1 MTCGSS
7 LWMSYRAADV
17 ISCICLRKCV
27 RGLLSWLVAHPQIR
41 VVVVVVVA
49 VVLAPVLAPVMVVVR
64 KVVGVVTSPLLRA
77 LPFHVRPVT
86 TMPRLLSMRLW

>member
-1 MTCGSS
+1 M
-7 LWMSYRAADV
+7 
-17 ISCICLRKCV
+17 
-27 RGLLSWLVAHPQIR
+27 LVLAL
-41 VVVVVVVA
+41 VVLVL
-49 VVLAPVLAPVMVVVR
+49 VLAPVLASVMVVVR